1 MPLFHDDFLPRLDY
15 LSLVSRKAFAGQ
27 MMAQRRSRQLGSGI
41 EFADHRQYNP
51 GDDFRYLDW
60 NLYARH
66 GELLLKRF
74 QEEQDLHVYLLLD
87 CSRSMGA
94 DGGVKFDLA
103 RQLTAALAY
112 IALADLDRIAV
123 FAFAS
128 GVLHEFSLT
137 RGKSRIVALM
147 DFLEQLEAVGEST
160 DLTGLVNEFVQRVP
174 RAGLAVVLSD
184 LFAPE
189 GYQSAI
195 DRLKYQRFEPH
206 VVQIHSPQE
215 ARPALLGDVEL
226 VDCESGE
233 VRQMTVTEQ
242 QVRAYREA
250 FESFLKDLQQFCLD
264 RAVGCSITD
273 TTMAYDELVLQMLR
287 TGGAFGVS
295 SS

>member
-1 MPLFHDDFLPRLDY
+1 MPLFDDDFLPRLDY

-27 MMAQRRSRQLGSGI
+27 MMARRRSRQLGSGI
-41 EFADHRQYNP
+41 EFADHRQYTA

-87 CSRSMGA
+87 CSSSMVV

-103 RQLTAALAY
+103 RRLTAALAY
-112 IALADLDRIAV
+112 IALSDLDRIAV
-123 FAFAS
+123 FAFAD
-128 GVLHEFSLT
+128 GVLHEFALT
-137 RGKSRIVALM
+137 RGKARIVALM
-147 DFLEQLEAVGEST
+147 DFLEQLQA
-160 DLTGLVNEFVQRVP
+160 TGGGTSLSRLVSQFSQRAP
-174 RAGLAVVLSD
+174 RPGLAVLLSD

-189 GYQSAI
+189 GYQSSI

-215 ARPALLGDVEL
+215 AAPGLLGDVEL
-226 VDCESGE
+226 VDSETGE
-233 VRQMTVTEQ
+233 QKRMTVTEQ
-242 QVRAYREA
+242 QVQAYQKAFEA
-250 FESFLKDLQQFCLD
+250 FLDELRQFCLD

-273 TTMAYDELVLQMLR
+273 TSLAYDELVLQMLR
-287 TGGAFGVS
+287 TGGAYGLS
-295 SS
+295 